1 MLFLTRS
8 NPLYIKK
15 LPYPVSLWGANHK
28 LNICAWGQIK
38 EGKGTDFTLKNNI
51 FHRLYIWPYHRS
63 GPNTTAP
70 APQPALPPPCPR
82 KRRRRFGRR
91 PDIIHFLS
99 VTIPSLSH

>member
-15 LPYPVSLWGANHK
+15 LPYPVSLREANHK

-51 FHRLYIWPYHRS
+51 FHHLYIWPYPMIR
-63 GPNTTAP
+63 
-70 APQPALPPPCPR
+70 LVPP
-82 KRRRRFGRR
+82 FDR
-91 PDIIHFLS
+91 PTPIAA
-99 VTIPSLSH
+99 